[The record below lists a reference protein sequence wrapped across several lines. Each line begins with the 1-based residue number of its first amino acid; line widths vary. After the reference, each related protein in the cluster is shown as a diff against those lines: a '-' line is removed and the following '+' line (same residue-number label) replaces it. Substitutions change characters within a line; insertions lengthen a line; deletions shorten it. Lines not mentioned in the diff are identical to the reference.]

1 MIARNVTESDM
12 YMALAMVNQDYDGN
26 IAFKSFEPKGKGFSF
41 TLTVKET
48 SRGKGKNKYAAP
60 GVRKSASS
68 FQQRRIA
75 AACWHVHGHF
85 FEALF
90 KIAPD
95 ARVFST
101 FFKRFQS
108 DSFTGWITKDGG
120 NWLDGNIGST
130 YSPIMFSEACFCEDQ
145 RVNA

>member
-1 MIARNVTESDM
+1 MIARNVTESQM
-12 YMALAMVNQDYDGN
+12 YLALAEINQKYDGN
-26 IAFKSFEPKGKGFSF
+26 IVFKSFEKKGKGFSF

-48 SRGKGKNKYAAP
+48 TRGKGKARIAAP
-60 GVRKSASS
+60 GVRKSSS
-68 FQQRRIA
+68 CFQHERRIA

-85 FEALF
+85 FEELF

-101 FFKRFQS
+101 FFKRFQTE
-108 DSFTGWITKDGG
+108 SFTGWITKDGG

-130 YSPIMFSEACFCEDQ
+130 YSPMMFSEACFCND
-145 RVNA
+145 